1 MRLPFTTEEFLN
13 VFKTYNETI
22 SPLQILFY
30 LVAILIVFLLFK
42 KSENSDKVINLFLS
56 FFWLWIGIV
65 YHIFYF
71 SVINKAAYF
80 FGALFILQG
89 IIFFIYGNISDK
101 LLFRYNKSTY
111 NYVGIVFILYAL
123 IIYPV
128 LGYILGHQ
136 YPRSPTF
143 GLPCPT
149 TIFTFG
155 VLLFIDNRIS
165 IAVLIIPLLWSAI
178 GFSAALNLSIYEDFG
193 LLIAGLIGFSLLIM
207 HNKRISYTAKTV

>member
-1 MRLPFTTEEFLN
+1 MRLPFTTEEFLD
-13 VFKTYNETI
+13 VFKTYNESI
-22 SPLQILFY
+22 SPLQIIFY
-30 LVAILIVFLLFK
+30 LTAFLIVFLLFK
-42 KSENSDKVINLFLS
+42 KSENSDKVINSFLS

-65 YHIFYF
+65 YHIIYF

-123 IIYPV
+123 IVYPI
-128 LGYILGHQ
+128 LGHILGHQ

-165 IAVLIIPLLWSAI
+165 IGVLIIPVLWSII
-178 GFSAALNLSIYEDFG
+178 GFGAALNLSIYEDFG
-193 LLIAGLIGFSLLIM
+193 LLLAGLVGFSLLVM
-207 HNKRISYTAKTV
+207 QNKKINYTVKKV